1 MRLSSLVGDLG
12 ENLLRC
18 SVLWILQGAREA
30 DAPGANELLET
41 VRADEL
47 LERVDLLRRA
57 CQLEDDRVRAD
68 VRDACVEDLAE
79 RHQLGPRALR
89 RRDLEQ
95 GELTLE

>member
-1 MRLSSLVGDLG
+1 MRLSSLIGDLG
-12 ENLLRC
+12 EDLLRC
-18 SVLWILQGAREA
+18 SVLWALRGAGEA
-30 DAPGANELLET
+30 DAPRANELLQA

-68 VRDACVEDLAE
+68 VRDPCVEDLAE
-79 RHQLGPRALR
+79 RHQLGPRALW

-95 GELTLE
+95 GELP